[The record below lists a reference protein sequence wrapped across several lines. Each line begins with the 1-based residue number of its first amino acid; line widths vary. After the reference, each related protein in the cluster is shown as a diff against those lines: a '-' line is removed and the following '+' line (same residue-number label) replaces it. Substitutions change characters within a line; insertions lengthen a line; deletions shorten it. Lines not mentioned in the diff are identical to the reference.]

1 METRL
6 NELKTRLAEIDDLE
20 LAASVLGWDQNTYMP
35 PGGAPARGRQIATL
49 HTWLK
54 EKIYQHGR
62 KYTAPELIERITGG
76 PLSIEPY
83 IRYLRTK
90 YGELYEL

>member
-1 METRL
+1 MGAAFYENAL
-6 NELKTRLAEIDDLE
+6 NAHPEISAEIKAGEFD
-20 LAASVLGWDQNTYMP
+20 
-35 PGGAPARGRQIATL
+35 TL

-54 EKIYQHGR
+54 ENIYQHGR
-62 KYTAPELIERITGG
+62 KYTAPELIERVTGG